1 VKAKLTFQYEIQD
14 YLHYTGSTKDGD
26 ITTVLD
32 FDSDYAEESIIQVFG
47 FFVKFLK
54 DLDFDPEFI
63 FQSMNAYID
72 AVKESLEEDKLKK
85 LEEDEI
91 IKLKESKDEDS
102 IGFQLDKEEAE
113 NDLE

>member
-1 VKAKLTFQYEIQD
+1 MKAKLTFQYEIQD

-32 FDSDYAEESIIQVFG
+32 FDSDFAEESIVQVLG

-63 FQSMNAYID
+63 FQSLNAYID
-72 AVKESLEEDKLKK
+72 AVKEELEDNKITK
-85 LEEDEI
+85 LEEKSLNLDEN
-91 IKLKESKDEDS
+91 DDS
-102 IGFQLDKEEAE
+102 IGFKVVEKEDKD
-113 NDLE
+113 NLE